1 MNEPCECSAETVTQ
15 TSEVKN
21 HPAEIDKETANK
33 QKKKKKE
40 ETKNYCQYKV
50 FHAVVFCFVLF
61 FRSNYLFHMKRII
74 IENHPR
80 SKLHTNGEKQKKK
93 EGKTPVLR
101 KETRKNNDNR
111 T

>member
-1 MNEPCECSAETVTQ
+1 MIEPCECSAETVTQ

-50 FHAVVFCFVLF
+50 FHAVVLCFVLF

-93 EGKTPVLR
+93 R
-101 KETRKNNDNR
+101 RKNTGAEKRNEEK
-111 T
+111 